1 MTFFFLIAI
10 SRSFFCFH
18 RRATTK
24 NYLEQRLRV
33 MAAIIITTAPRK
45 PQPQESHDHGM
56 AWKQQKP
63 SLSRKSVWPKKQRLI
78 KMESSRDSQKITRF
92 GKNELLHQ
100 LSILILLTRNK
111 TWHDREQTANMYPF

>member
-1 MTFFFLIAI
+1 
-10 SRSFFCFH
+10 
-18 RRATTK
+18 
-24 NYLEQRLRV
+24 

-45 PQPQESHDHGM
+45 PQPQESRDHGM

-111 TWHDREQTANMYPF
+111 TWPYREETANLHTF

>member
-1 MTFFFLIAI
+1 
-10 SRSFFCFH
+10 
-18 RRATTK
+18 
-24 NYLEQRLRV
+24 

-78 KMESSRDSQKITRF
+78 KMESSRDSQKMTRLW
-92 GKNELLHQ
+92 KNELPHR

-111 TWHDREQTANMYPF
+111 TWHDREQNANMYTF